1 MQSALLFKWRGS
13 CGKGKLPVRGGRSWT
28 SGGVVPMVI
37 AALLSLLS
45 ISAAAHIFFL
55 IAYVRTRDESYL
67 RKFLNTAVINVI
79 IACAC
84 IFIGIFRPALVRA
97 IDGPTLMWLMS
108 GIIMMLMALLQ
119 ISIFM
124 KVRARASLPEYY
136 HYNYFG
142 KKVLNPSVLKAVD
155 VVLFFLSLP
164 FLIVAGAYFVAR
176 IVRQLL

>member
-1 MQSALLFKWRGS
+1 
-13 CGKGKLPVRGGRSWT
+13 
-28 SGGVVPMVI
+28 MVI

-55 IAYVRTRDESYL
+55 IQHVRTRDEGCL
-67 RKFLNTAVINVI
+67 KKFLNTAVINVI

-84 IFIGIFRPALVRA
+84 IFIGIFQPAMIRD
-97 IDGPTLMWLMS
+97 IDGSTLMWLMS

-119 ISIFM
+119 VSIFM
-124 KVRARASLPEYY
+124 KVRARARLTEYY

-155 VVLFFLSLP
+155 VLLFFLSLP
-164 FLIVAGAYFVAR
+164 FLIVAGAYFTAR
-176 IVRQLL
+176 IISQLF